1 MKNFFVLACTTA
13 LLSANI
19 PIAKAERA
27 CSNASIAGKYGT
39 QASGQI
45 VRENVPPVLFAETG
59 VINFDGQEN
68 LNGND
73 TVSFNGNITKSNYS
87 GTYSVKE
94 DCTFSAKFTDNL
106 GNTVNWTGTVVNN
119 GKEILVLEAVPSTVI
134 TAVFKRI

>member
-1 MKNFFVLACTTA
+1 MKNLFVLIFTTA

-87 GTYSVKE
+87 GTYSVQE

-106 GNTVNWTGTVVNN
+106 GNTVNWKGTVVNN

>member
-1 MKNFFVLACTTA
+1 MKNFFVLVCTTA

>member
-1 MKNFFVLACTTA
+1 MKFLVLVYTTA

-27 CSNASIAGKYGT
+27 CSNHTIAGKYGT

-45 VRENVPPVLFAETG
+45 LRENVPPVLFAETG
-59 VINFDGQEN
+59 VVNFDGQEN

-73 TVSFNGNITKSNYS
+73 TVSFNGNITQSNYS

-119 GKEILVLEAVPSTVI
+119 GKEIFVLEAVQSNVI

>member
-1 MKNFFVLACTTA
+1 MKNFFVLVYTTA

-27 CSNASIAGKYGT
+27 CSNDSIAGKYGT

-106 GNTVNWTGTVVNN
+106 GNTVNWTGTVVNS

>member
-1 MKNFFVLACTTA
+1 MKNFFVLVCTTA

-106 GNTVNWTGTVVNN
+106 GNTVNWTGTVVNS

>member
-1 MKNFFVLACTTA
+1 MKNLFVLIFTTA

-39 QASGQI
+39 QAHGQI

-106 GNTVNWTGTVVNN
+106 GNTVNWKGTVVNN

>member
-39 QASGQI
+39 QAHGQI

>member
-1 MKNFFVLACTTA
+1 MKNFFVLVCTTA

-39 QASGQI
+39 QAHGQI

-106 GNTVNWTGTVVNN
+106 GNTVNWKGTVVNN

>member
-1 MKNFFVLACTTA
+1 MKNFFVLVCTTA

-106 GNTVNWTGTVVNN
+106 GNTVNWAGTVVNN

>member
-1 MKNFFVLACTTA
+1 MKNFFVLVCTTA

-45 VRENVPPVLFAETG
+45 LRENVPPVLFAETG

>member
-1 MKNFFVLACTTA
+1 MKNFFVLVYTAA

-39 QASGQI
+39 QAHGQI